1 MSRAL
6 IRELVRGLL
15 KPVTIGYPSAIP
27 KKYSQVAEGLR
38 GKHKVREDVC
48 TGCGACVR
56 RCSTGA
62 LKFTDHELKRILS
75 VSLKECIFCY
85 RCVEVCPED
94 ALSLSTDFELA
105 RTRDEERDLE
115 IEWINELSKCLNCGK
130 PITTLKQLERIRERI
145 IGNIAPQAKGVI
157 AEDLKVFLNYCPAC
171 RKELAYKLGF
181 HPAKY
186 YLVLGTRNV
195 T

>member
-6 IRELVRGLL
+6 MKELIKGLL
-15 KPVTIGYPSAIP
+15 KPFTIGYPSVAP
-27 KKYSQVAEGLR
+27 RKYAQIVEGLR
-38 GKHKVREDVC
+38 GKHEVQEDKC
-48 TGCGACVR
+48 IGCGACAR

-62 LKFTDHELKRILS
+62 LKLTDHEFKRTLS

-115 IEWINELSKCLNCGK
+115 IKWMNELSKCLNCGK
-130 PITTLKQLERIRERI
+130 PITTSKQIERVRERVI
-145 IGNIAPQAKGVI
+145 ENIAPQAKGVI

-186 YLVLGTRNV
+186 YLVLSTRNV